1 MFCILTDFFFFQRV
15 EKYPAAYFIYT
26 FKHIK
31 PNMPNKCFSVSFL
44 FHLLLKVITC
54 GKQKNI
60 LVCFSEMDV
69 NVRKNREEYTIFH
82 VFCWKHL
89 RFYSF
94 FCRIV

>member
-1 MFCILTDFFFFQRV
+1 M
-15 EKYPAAYFIYT
+15 EKYPAACFIYS

-31 PNMPNKCFSVSFL
+31 PNMLNKCFSVSFL

-82 VFCWKHL
+82 VFLLETL
-89 RFYSF
+89 R
-94 FCRIV
+94 ILLVLL